1 MKLPLIF
8 TAFGLA
14 SAPSLVAQSSTPLSP
29 VFGPHMSFLKGLH
42 PKIKSLTT

>member
-14 SAPSLVAQSSTPLSP
+14 SAPSLVAQSFTPFPPSSVLS
-29 VFGPHMSFLKGLH
+29 
-42 PKIKSLTT
+42 